1 MHRSPYPTIH
11 MIVNQDL
18 ASLCIRDVS
27 RVKRLNAQRMAKIG
41 WEGLTDML
49 DIDVRNKN
57 DGDGKSIAFDSPQL
71 NYLLEN

>member
-1 MHRSPYPTIH
+1 

-41 WEGLTDML
+41 WEGLTDIL

-57 DGDGKSIAFDSPQL
+57 DGDGKSIASIHL
-71 NYLLEN
+71 N